1 MKSLGARFN
10 AENKTWYVYN
20 TPHFRQ
26 IFGLTKKYAV
36 SKDVILKI
44 SDVNRRE
51 LFRLVEQLELKAYS
65 PNTIKT
71 YSLEFAQ
78 WLYILKELPAYDI
91 NPEQVRSYILYCVR
105 NLKMSESH
113 IHSRLNAI
121 KFYYEKVLHQ
131 SLFMVEI
138 PRPKKTVSLQKVL
151 SVSEVK
157 KLFAVVSNLKHQ
169 LMLRL
174 CYGMGLRVSEIVR
187 LKLSDIDSDR
197 MQVLIV
203 CAKGKH
209 FSSNTTNLSL

>member
-1 MKSLGARFN
+1 MRIEDVLEQIELLEGQLFGQDVIWLKYPFNSNINLFLKSLGARFN

-26 IFGLTKKYAV
+26 IFGLTKKYV
-36 SKDVILKI
+36 LSKDVILKI

-65 PNTIKT
+65 PHTIKT

-78 WLYILKELPAYDI
+78 WLYILKESPAYDI

-131 SLFMVEI
+131 SSFMVEI
-138 PRPKKTVSLQKVL
+138 PRPKKLYPYRKFLVYQK
-151 SVSEVK
+151 
-157 KLFAVVSNLKHQ
+157 
-169 LMLRL
+169 
-174 CYGMGLRVSEIVR
+174 
-187 LKLSDIDSDR
+187 
-197 MQVLIV
+197 
-203 CAKGKH
+203 
-209 FSSNTTNLSL
+209 